1 MLIAVKK
8 NEAQAL
14 LLQGLEMKWTYD
26 NHSKVYANKLLPK
39 VIAFEDSV
47 TEVMQKS
54 GYVD

>member
-14 LLQGLEMKWTYD
+14 LLNGLEMKWTYD
-26 NHSKVYANKLLPK
+26 NHCKQFASRLMPK

-47 TEVMQKS
+47 TEVMQKT